1 MPLDAPV
8 MAAKGFAMIISFE
21 SAGKLYQVSRYEK
34 TLDIA
39 APTETVFAVLQDV
52 ERWPTWTATMLNVKR
67 TDSGALKVGSRARVQ
82 QPKLKAALW
91 TVSTLEPGRNF
102 TWGTRSLG
110 LRMDAA
116 HLVEPTDRGCRVTL
130 SFEVSGWLRG
140 LVTRLYGPL
149 IEEYVGIEAE
159 GLKRLCEHRQ

>member
-1 MPLDAPV
+1 
-8 MAAKGFAMIISFE
+8 
-21 SAGKLYQVSRYEK
+21 VSRYEK

-39 APTETVFAVLQDV
+39 APAKTVFAVLEDV
-52 ERWPTWTATMLNVKR
+52 EGWPNWTATMLSVKR
-67 TDSGALKVGSRARVQ
+67 ADAGALKVGSSARVQ

-91 TVSTLEPGRNF
+91 TVNALDPGRNF

-110 LRMDAA
+110 LRMEAA
-116 HLVEPTDRGCRVTL
+116 HLVESTEGGCRVTL
-130 SFEVSGWLRG
+130 SFEVSGLLKG

-159 GLKRLCEHRQ
+159 GLKRHCEQRR